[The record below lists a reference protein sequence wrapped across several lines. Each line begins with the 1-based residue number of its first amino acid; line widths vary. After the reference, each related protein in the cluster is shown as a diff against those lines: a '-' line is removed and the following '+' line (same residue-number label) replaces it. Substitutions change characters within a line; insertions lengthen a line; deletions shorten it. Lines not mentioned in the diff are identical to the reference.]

1 MGNSSQSQNMEGD
14 SMQLKHHTR
23 KSSILILAGILILSL
38 TGCGENVIPDMTKDE
53 IQKVGEYAAI
63 TLLKYDANHR
73 SRLVG
78 LQEEINP
85 EQKPTEDTE
94 PTQQPIADRPEQ
106 QPVND
111 TPVVDLTEE
120 DIESFD
126 SMETALGLTEGIT
139 VAYTG
144 SVISDRYPTEEEPGT
159 FIVPAE
165 KGCKIVAL
173 EFVVTNNSG
182 TEQKIDMS
190 SKALS
195 FAVVSGNNFSEKSLS
210 PVLYN
215 DLAKYNDT
223 LMNESG
229 KKVVL
234 LFQVEEAKAE
244 ISSGILLKIKNEGKI
259 YTICLE

>member
-1 MGNSSQSQNMEGD
+1 M
-14 SMQLKHHTR
+14 
-23 KSSILILAGILILSL
+23 
-38 TGCGENVIPDMTKDE
+38 
-53 IQKVGEYAAI
+53 
-63 TLLKYDANHR
+63 
-73 SRLVG
+73 
-78 LQEEINP
+78 
-85 EQKPTEDTE
+85 
-94 PTQQPIADRPEQ
+94 
-106 QPVND
+106 
-111 TPVVDLTEE
+111 
-120 DIESFD
+120 
-126 SMETALGLTEGIT
+126 
-139 VAYTG
+139 
-144 SVISDRYPTEEEPGT
+144 
-159 FIVPAE
+159 
-165 KGCKIVAL
+165 

-182 TEQKIDMS
+182 TEQEIDMR

>member
-1 MGNSSQSQNMEGD
+1 M
-14 SMQLKHHTR
+14 
-23 KSSILILAGILILSL
+23 
-38 TGCGENVIPDMTKDE
+38 
-53 IQKVGEYAAI
+53 GEYAAI

-159 FIVPAE
+159 FIVSAE

-195 FAVVSGNNFSEKSLS
+195 FAVISGNNFSEKSLS